1 MSGAP
6 LPILDKG
13 QGTEWRR
20 LQDGAKQARSQ
31 LTLVRESLSVMLG
44 QEDDVLQGWSE
55 KWLRLEG
62 YDNKPFSS
70 LYEQTR
76 VLMFHHFLVQSLAM
90 VFGGWS

>member
-31 LTLVRESLSVMLG
+31 LTLVSESLSVMLG
-44 QEDDVLQGWSE
+44 QADNVLQG
-55 KWLRLEG
+55 
-62 YDNKPFSS
+62 
-70 LYEQTR
+70 
-76 VLMFHHFLVQSLAM
+76 
-90 VFGGWS
+90 